1 MLEGEVLDLF
11 LVAEN
16 VMTLM
21 IQAKNLTLSD
31 LEAKFGLRP
40 TDDDHFFS
48 EWLDN
53 LPQLPDLDKQ
63 SLDRVE
69 DNYFNLLKYRPLSEN
84 LVKMVVLSPLLDL
97 AGFYRSPF
105 RVETEASIQISAE
118 DEGEVVQGRID
129 LLVLQG
135 QFWILVVESKGSQ
148 FSLEPAIPQALA
160 YMLDSP
166 NLEKPTLGLVTN
178 GSSFIFL
185 KLAKQ
190 GMPQYALSYELT
202 LRRGNDLY
210 SVLSVLKRF
219 GQILV
224 QR

>member
-1 MLEGEVLDLF
+1 
-11 LVAEN
+11 
-16 VMTLM
+16 MTQM
-21 IQAKNLTLSD
+21 IQARNFTLND

-40 TDDDHFFS
+40 TNGNRFLS

-53 LPQLPDLDKQ
+53 LPQLTDLDKQ
-63 SLDRVE
+63 SLDRVR

-105 RVETEASIQISAE
+105 RVETETSMQISAE
-118 DEGEVVQGRID
+118 DEGEIVQGRID
-129 LLVLQG
+129 LLILQG

-160 YMLDSP
+160 YMLNSP
-166 NLEKPTLGLVTN
+166 NLEKPTFGLITN

-185 KLAKQ
+185 KLIKQ
-190 GMPQYALSYELT
+190 GIPQYTLSYELT
-202 LRRGNDLY
+202 LRRGDDLY
-210 SVLSVLKRF
+210 SVLSVLKRLDQLLF
-219 GQILV
+219 